1 MKRTILDTRT
11 HQTSLAAESI
21 FRSKLQRIRSH
32 SSKVCGAAFWL
43 QQMVRNFDVNLELS
57 IVH

>member
-21 FRSKLQRIRSH
+21 FSSKLQRSH
-32 SSKVCGAAFWL
+32 SSKVSGAAFWL

-57 IVH
+57 IVD